1 MRIHLYTS
9 ALLEKD
15 DYKSKFINI
24 LQHYLSLS
32 PDVVLTAEN
41 PDIVHVFD
49 GKDKRNI
56 TYSAKLYSMEI
67 PVLLSPL
74 NSFLPWK
81 NHRKKAKKGVLKPK
95 KYPIVKF
102 VTAFH
107 ASGQLESNQLATLAD
122 GKNTRLIENS
132 VITNSITDE
141 LMAQQFVE
149 YYKEILV
156 IHDQFI
162 KEKINQKVS
171 KLITSD
177 VDVNGSM
184 KKLCSMILYIEYL
197 YRRHNIPFSILQE
210 LSTIMFEAEYNEDKF
225 AEYLETLKITNFVAS
240 LESVLFSRSLLT
252 EGFMPIAFKE
262 GKLADKI
269 ENLITN
275 YSK

>member
-1 MRIHLYTS
+1 MRIHLYAS

-56 TYSAKLYSMEI
+56 TYSAKLYNMEI
-67 PVLLSPL
+67 PVLLSSL
-74 NSFLPWK
+74 NSFLPWN

-107 ASGQLESNQLATLAD
+107 ASGQLEYNQLTTLAV

-184 KKLCSMILYIEYL
+184 KKLCSMFLYIEYL

-210 LSTIMFEAEYNEDKF
+210 LSTTMFEAEYNEDKF
-225 AEYLETLKITNFVAS
+225 AEYLETLKITNFVSS

>member
-56 TYSAKLYSMEI
+56 TYSAKLYNMEI
-67 PVLLSPL
+67 PVLLSSL
-74 NSFLPWK
+74 NSFLPWN

-107 ASGQLESNQLATLAD
+107 ASGQLEYNQLTTLAD

-225 AEYLETLKITNFVAS
+225 AEYLEILKITNFVAS

>member
-1 MRIHLYTS
+1 MRIHLYAS

-56 TYSAKLYSMEI
+56 TYSAKLYNMEI
-67 PVLLSPL
+67 PVLLSSL
-74 NSFLPWK
+74 NSFLPWN

-107 ASGQLESNQLATLAD
+107 ASGQLEYNQLTTLAD

-225 AEYLETLKITNFVAS
+225 AEYLEILKITNFVAS

>member
-1 MRIHLYTS
+1 MRIHLYAS

-56 TYSAKLYSMEI
+56 TYSVKLYNMEI
-67 PVLLSPL
+67 PVLLSSL
-74 NSFLPWK
+74 NSFLPWN

-107 ASGQLESNQLATLAD
+107 ASGQLEYNQLTTLAV

-184 KKLCSMILYIEYL
+184 KKLCSMFLYIEYL

-210 LSTIMFEAEYNEDKF
+210 LSTTMFEAEYNEDKF
-225 AEYLETLKITNFVAS
+225 AEYLETLKITNFVSS

>member
-1 MRIHLYTS
+1 M
-9 ALLEKD
+9 
-15 DYKSKFINI
+15 
-24 LQHYLSLS
+24 
-32 PDVVLTAEN
+32 
-41 PDIVHVFD
+41 
-49 GKDKRNI
+49 
-56 TYSAKLYSMEI
+56 
-67 PVLLSPL
+67 
-74 NSFLPWK
+74 
-81 NHRKKAKKGVLKPK
+81 
-95 KYPIVKF
+95 
-102 VTAFH
+102 
-107 ASGQLESNQLATLAD
+107 
-122 GKNTRLIENS
+122 
-132 VITNSITDE
+132 
-141 LMAQQFVE
+141 
-149 YYKEILV
+149 V

-177 VDVNGSM
+177 VDINGNM
-184 KKLCSMILYIEYL
+184 KKLCSMFLYIEYL

-210 LSTIMFEAEYNEDKF
+210 LSTIMFEAEYTEDKF

>member
-9 ALLEKD
+9 AFLEKD

-56 TYSAKLYSMEI
+56 TYSAKLYNMEI

-74 NSFLPWK
+74 NSFLPWN
-81 NHRKKAKKGVLKPK
+81 NHCQKAKKGTLKSK

-107 ASGQLESNQLATLAD
+107 ASGQLEYNQLATLTD
-122 GKNTRLIENS
+122 SKDTRLIENS

-141 LMAQQFVE
+141 LMAQLFVE
-149 YYKEILV
+149 YYKEILL
-156 IHDQFI
+156 IHEQFI
-162 KEKINQKVS
+162 KEKINNKVD

-177 VDVNGSM
+177 VDVNGNM
-184 KKLCSMILYIEYL
+184 KTLCSMFLYIEYL

-210 LSTIMFEAEYNEDKF
+210 LSTTMFEAEYNEDKF
-225 AEYLETLKITNFVAS
+225 AEYLEKLKITNFVEA

-252 EGFMPIAFKE
+252 EGFMPIVFKE

>member
-1 MRIHLYTS
+1 MRIHLYAS

-56 TYSAKLYSMEI
+56 TYSAKLYNMEI

-74 NSFLPWK
+74 NSFFPWN
-81 NHRKKAKKGVLKPK
+81 NHRKKAKKSVLKPK
-95 KYPIVKF
+95 KYPIIKF

-107 ASGQLESNQLATLAD
+107 ASGQLEYNQLTTLAV

-177 VDVNGSM
+177 VDVNGNM
-184 KKLCSMILYIEYL
+184 KNLCSMFLYIEYL

-240 LESVLFSRSLLT
+240 LESVLSSRSLLT
-252 EGFMPIAFKE
+252 EGFMPIALKE

>member
-56 TYSAKLYSMEI
+56 TYSAKLYNMEI
-67 PVLLSPL
+67 PVFIIAFK
-74 NSFLPWK
+74 FLFC
-81 NHRKKAKKGVLKPK
+81 HGITIVKKAKKGVLKPK

-107 ASGQLESNQLATLAD
+107 ASGQLEYNQLATLSD

-132 VITNSITDE
+132 VITNRITDE

-149 YYKEILV
+149 Y
-156 IHDQFI
+156 
-162 KEKINQKVS
+162 
-171 KLITSD
+171 
-177 VDVNGSM
+177 
-184 KKLCSMILYIEYL
+184 
-197 YRRHNIPFSILQE
+197 
-210 LSTIMFEAEYNEDKF
+210 
-225 AEYLETLKITNFVAS
+225 
-240 LESVLFSRSLLT
+240 
-252 EGFMPIAFKE
+252 
-262 GKLADKI
+262 
-269 ENLITN
+269 
-275 YSK
+275 

>member
-56 TYSAKLYSMEI
+56 SYSAKLYNMEI

-74 NSFLPWK
+74 NSFLPWN

-107 ASGQLESNQLATLAD
+107 ASGQLEYNQLATLAD

-177 VDVNGSM
+177 VDVTGSM
-184 KKLCSMILYIEYL
+184 KKLCSMFLYIEYL

-210 LSTIMFEAEYNEDKF
+210 LSTTMFESEYNEDKF
-225 AEYLETLKITNFVAS
+225 AEYLETLKIANFVAS

-252 EGFMPIAFKE
+252 EGFMPIAVKE

>member
-1 MRIHLYTS
+1 
-9 ALLEKD
+9 
-15 DYKSKFINI
+15 
-24 LQHYLSLS
+24 
-32 PDVVLTAEN
+32 
-41 PDIVHVFD
+41 
-49 GKDKRNI
+49 
-56 TYSAKLYSMEI
+56 MEI

-81 NHRKKAKKGVLKPK
+81 SHRKKAKKGTLKPK

-107 ASGQLESNQLATLAD
+107 ASGQLEYNQLATLAD

-141 LMAQQFVE
+141 LMAQHFVE

-177 VDVNGSM
+177 VDVNGNM
-184 KKLCSMILYIEYL
+184 KKLCSMFLYIEYL

-210 LSTIMFEAEYNEDKF
+210 LSTTMFEAEYNEDKF

>member
-56 TYSAKLYSMEI
+56 TYSAKLYNMEI

-74 NSFLPWK
+74 TSFLPWN
-81 NHRKKAKKGVLKPK
+81 NHRRKAEKGVLKPK

-107 ASGQLESNQLATLAD
+107 ASGQLEYNQLTTLAV

-184 KKLCSMILYIEYL
+184 KKLCSMFLYIEYL

-210 LSTIMFEAEYNEDKF
+210 LSTIMFEVEYNEDKF

>member
-56 TYSAKLYSMEI
+56 TYSAKLYNMEI

-74 NSFLPWK
+74 NSFLPWN
-81 NHRKKAKKGVLKPK
+81 NHRTKAKKGVLKPK

-107 ASGQLESNQLATLAD
+107 ASGQLEYNQLTTLAD

-177 VDVNGSM
+177 VDANGSM
-184 KKLCSMILYIEYL
+184 KKLCSMFLYIEYL

-210 LSTIMFEAEYNEDKF
+210 LSTTMFEAEYNEDKF

-240 LESVLFSRSLLT
+240 LEAVLFSRFLLT

>member
-1 MRIHLYTS
+1 M
-9 ALLEKD
+9 
-15 DYKSKFINI
+15 
-24 LQHYLSLS
+24 
-32 PDVVLTAEN
+32 
-41 PDIVHVFD
+41 
-49 GKDKRNI
+49 
-56 TYSAKLYSMEI
+56 
-67 PVLLSPL
+67 
-74 NSFLPWK
+74 
-81 NHRKKAKKGVLKPK
+81 LKPK

-107 ASGQLESNQLATLAD
+107 ASGQLEYNQLTTLAV

-184 KKLCSMILYIEYL
+184 KKLCSMFLYIEYL

-210 LSTIMFEAEYNEDKF
+210 LSTTMFEAEYNEDKF

>member
-56 TYSAKLYSMEI
+56 TYSAKLYNMEI
-67 PVLLSPL
+67 PVLLSSL
-74 NSFLPWK
+74 NSFLPWN

-107 ASGQLESNQLATLAD
+107 ASGQLEYNQLTTLAD

-225 AEYLETLKITNFVAS
+225 VEYLETLKITNFVAS